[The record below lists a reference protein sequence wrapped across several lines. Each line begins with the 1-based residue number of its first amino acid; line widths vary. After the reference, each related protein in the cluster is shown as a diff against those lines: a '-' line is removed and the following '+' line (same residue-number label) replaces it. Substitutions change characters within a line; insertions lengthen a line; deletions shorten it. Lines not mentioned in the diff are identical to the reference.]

1 MHVDSSLYN
10 LDLSDNYSNKNE
22 EKIELL
28 NKIID
33 ETNLYCLDLS
43 HILFGPEANNEIVES
58 LKEYKKTV
66 DNLKEKLNEDQKSN
80 ERTIDEINYNKVDKE
95 KIEKINN
102 FKDLRNEFSKFDQQ
116 ISEIIENENSKY
128 PIFLKEKARWLI
140 SEIISSDN
148 TMNNIDSRELE
159 NYMVWRKSNE
169 NLKRLIKK
177 KKEKKLI
184 LI

>member
-1 MHVDSSLYN
+1 M
-10 LDLSDNYSNKNE
+10 
-22 EKIELL
+22 
-28 NKIID
+28 
-33 ETNLYCLDLS
+33 
-43 HILFGPEANNEIVES
+43 
-58 LKEYKKTV
+58 
-66 DNLKEKLNEDQKSN
+66 KEKLNEDQKSN

-140 SEIISSDN
+140 NEIISSDN

-159 NYMVWRKSNE
+159 NYMAWRKSNE